1 MPQMPVSPTIP
12 PSLWAAV
19 TPSLD
24 GLAPLDG
31 SMTADVVVIGG
42 GFTGLSAALHLRE
55 RGVDVVVLEAVEPG
69 WGASGRNNGQV
80 IPTLT
85 RPEPADIIARHGAAG
100 ERFVHLIRDSA
111 GGLFDLVRRYTLA
124 AEAEQTGWI
133 QPVHTPGRMKIA
145 ERRVAQWSRH
155 GADVRL
161 LSREEVRTLT
171 GSDVWHGGWTAPSG
185 GHVNPLA
192 LSREIARAV
201 VANGGRIF
209 VRTPASGYVREA
221 SGCWRVDTPS
231 GSVRA
236 RALILA
242 TNAYTGEI
250 SRGLAS
256 EIASEVVPV
265 LSWQMATAPVSHNIA
280 SCFLPG
286 RQAMSDTHGD
296 LHFARWDARNRL
308 VTGGALMVAANG
320 ADRLRQR
327 IGARIARWSPM
338 LAELKFDFV
347 WNGYV
352 GMTTD
357 FMPRF
362 HLLGPDAWGWT
373 GCNGRAVGL
382 AIAIGRELARAATGE
397 RLDALGLPFSEPKPL
412 PLHRLVRR
420 AAPLRL
426 VTYRW
431 RDSRE
436 I

>member
-1 MPQMPVSPTIP
+1 MPQSSVSASFP

-19 TPSLD
+19 TPELT
-24 GLAPLDG
+24 GLGPLDG
-31 SMTADVVVIGG
+31 TLTTDVVVIGG

-55 RGVDVVVLEAVEPG
+55 RGADVAVLEAVEPG

-111 GGLFDLVRRYTLA
+111 GGLFDLVRRYGLA

-133 QPVHTPGRMKIA
+133 QPVHTPGRMKVA

-161 LSREEVRTLT
+161 LTREEVRALV

-185 GHVNPLA
+185 GHINPLA
-192 LSREIARAV
+192 LAREMARAV
-201 VANGGRIF
+201 VAHGGQVFI
-209 VRTPASGYVREA
+209 RTPATAYVREA
-221 SGCWRVDTPS
+221 SGAWRVDTPT
-231 GSVRA
+231 GTVRA

-242 TNAYTGEI
+242 SNAYTGEFA
-250 SRGLAS
+250 RGLAPQ
-256 EIASEVVPV
+256 IATEVVPV
-265 LSWQMATAPVSHNIA
+265 LSWQMATAPVSHNVA
-280 SCFLPG
+280 KSFLPG

-320 ADRLRQR
+320 ADRLRHR
-327 IGARIARWSPM
+327 IGARIARWSPA
-338 LAELKFDFV
+338 LAKLKFDYV

-362 HLLGPDAWGWT
+362 HVLGPDAWGWT
-373 GCNGRAVGL
+373 GCNGRGVGL
-382 AIAIGRELARAATGE
+382 AIAIGRELSRAATGE
-397 RLDALGLPFSEPKPL
+397 RIDVLGLPFTEAKPL
-412 PLHRLVRR
+412 PLHGLVRR

-426 VTYRW
+426 VTFRW
-431 RDSRE
+431 RDARE

>member
-1 MPQMPVSPTIP
+1 MPQPPVTPPFP

-19 TPSLD
+19 TPELT
-24 GLAPLDG
+24 GLGPLDG
-31 SMTADVVVIGG
+31 AITADVVVIGA
-42 GFTGLSAALHLRE
+42 GFAGLSAALYLRE
-55 RGVDVVVLEAVEPG
+55 RGVDVAVLEAVEPG

-85 RPEPADIIARHGAAG
+85 RPEPADIIATHGAAG
-100 ERFVHLIRDSA
+100 ERFVRLIRDSA
-111 GGLFDLVRRYTLA
+111 GGLFELVRRYRLA

-133 QPVHTPGRMKIA
+133 QPVHTPGRMAIA

-161 LSREEVRTLT
+161 LSRNEVRALI

-185 GHVNPLA
+185 GHINPLA
-192 LSREIARAV
+192 LSREMARAV
-201 VANGGRIF
+201 VAHGGRVF
-209 VRTPASGYVREA
+209 VRSPATACVREA
-221 SGCWRVDTPS
+221 SGAWRVDAPT
-231 GSVRA
+231 GAVRA

-242 TNAYTGEI
+242 SNAYTGEFE
-250 SRGLAS
+250 RGLAPD
-256 EIASEVVPV
+256 IAAEVVPV
-265 LSWQMATAPVSHNIA
+265 LSWQMATAPVSDNVTR
-280 SCFLPG
+280 SFLPG

-327 IGARIARWSPM
+327 IGARIARWSPA
-338 LAELKFDFV
+338 LADLTFDYV

-362 HLLGPDAWGWT
+362 HVLGPDAWGWT

-382 AIAIGRELARAATGE
+382 AISIGRELARAAMGE
-397 RLDALGLPFSEPKPL
+397 RLDTLGLPFTAPKPL
-412 PLHRLVRR
+412 PLHGLVRR

-426 VTYRW
+426 VTFRW
-431 RDSRE
+431 RDARE